1 MSSQKKYLI
10 IPGWVFSKNDEDR
23 HYINAQ
29 MLIRLYKVD
38 PHECMIQHSD
48 SRDLRR
54 DVEGLIKLR
63 PKTSGNYELPR

>member
-10 IPGWVFSKNDEDR
+10 IPGWVFSQNDEDR

-29 MLIRLYKVD
+29 MLIHLYKVD
-38 PHECMIQHSD
+38 PQECMIQHSD

-54 DVEGLIKLR
+54 DVEGLIKLY
-63 PKTSGNYELPR
+63 PKTSGNYELPK